1 MVEIVYDKIK
11 TETRAAF
18 LRLYPHGT
26 LEDVTGQV
34 IRHLAYSVDLL
45 SIGGMSIY
53 DALIIADEID
63 QELSE
68 IALEEMTSDSGDE

>member
-1 MVEIVYDKIK
+1 MYEKIK
-11 TETRAAF
+11 TGTRAAF
-18 LRLYPHGT
+18 LRLYPNGT

-34 IRHLAYSVDLL
+34 IRHLACSVAVR
-45 SIGGMSIY
+45 SIGGMTIY

-68 IALEEMTSDSGDE
+68 IALEEMARCHDEE

>member
-1 MVEIVYDKIK
+1 MYEKIK

-18 LRLYPHGT
+18 LRLYPNGT
-26 LEDVTGQV
+26 LEDVTGSV
-34 IRHLAYSVDLL
+34 IRHLSRSVAVHRM
-45 SIGGMSIY
+45 GGMSIY

-68 IALEEMTSDSGDE
+68 IALEEMRRDSDE